1 MVHLSRH
8 VIADPGVELHL
19 EALAGV
25 TVAPRIAD
33 AQLSCRCG
41 PGITGPYLTS
51 LVNPIRSKP

>member
-8 VIADPGVELHL
+8 VIADLGVELHL

-25 TVAPRIAD
+25 KPVQPGS
-33 AQLSCRCG
+33 LSCPAG
-41 PGITGPYLTS
+41 AVPGPYLTS